1 MILSDEKKLLNEYM
15 VAAAIRGKVNTLG
28 RKTFIFILF
37 LRVDILAQHR
47 YICILTIFF
56 CASLDNK
63 IFVGGG
69 GAAQFS
75 IPIGDNKQIIFSC

>member
-1 MILSDEKKLLNEYM
+1 MA
-15 VAAAIRGKVNTLG
+15 AAAIRGKVNTLG

-37 LRVDILAQHR
+37 LRVDILAQHK
-47 YICILTIFF
+47 YICIITIFF

-69 GAAQFS
+69 GGAILDNNFFLLKL
-75 IPIGDNKQIIFSC
+75 IFIGGCPFDLKSSKLKF